1 MKLVFEFWTAKL
13 SESDQSETVF
23 CNQSKCLIFLLR
35 IFCSNIM
42 HSESVPFAILFYP
55 FPIFGPL
62 LDPTLKSGCVVQRV
76 CEHTVS
82 GLNKASDSKQAG
94 QAAPAVVDLF
104 SSHARP
110 TRPTRPV
117 TENV

>member
-1 MKLVFEFWTAKL
+1 
-13 SESDQSETVF
+13 
-23 CNQSKCLIFLLR
+23 
-35 IFCSNIM
+35 M
-42 HSESVPFAILFYP
+42 HSESVPLALFYP
-55 FPIFGPL
+55 FPTFGAL

-82 GLNKASDSKQAG
+82 GLKASDSKQAG
-94 QAAPAVVDLF
+94 QAAAAAAVVDLF

-110 TRPTRPV
+110 TRPSRPV

>member
-1 MKLVFEFWTAKL
+1 
-13 SESDQSETVF
+13 
-23 CNQSKCLIFLLR
+23 
-35 IFCSNIM
+35 M
-42 HSESVPFAILFYP
+42 HSESVPLALFYP
-55 FPIFGPL
+55 FPTFGAL

-94 QAAPAVVDLF
+94 QAAAAAAAVVDLF

-110 TRPTRPV
+110 TRPQSTRHGKCLNLQLKRLSRSFSG
-117 TENV
+117 EHLQRHFAESG